1 MQATVRAFYLIYVK
15 LIGVIILLGVMFVVV
30 GSFLGKSLKST
41 GHSAVNTPPIA
52 KHVAYQPQEFTG
64 FLKVVD
70 TVETLPNVTIGAE
83 TTPTKELAVGKPV
96 AATDQPQSME
106 DMMKSMSPE
115 ERAEFE
121 KLMKEFGA
129 PTAETATPAPAK
141 PKNPYEKMFGPYA
154 AMLGPMIYVI
164 FLGIILLYAVI
175 IFSVAAYVQSR
186 ISNLMWNNTT
196 LEHVGFVSN
205 QRMRD
210 LLWLYLSN
218 IVVLVITLG
227 LATPWAQIRMARYQ
241 YV

>member
-1 MQATVRAFYLIYVK
+1 
-15 LIGVIILLGVMFVVV
+15 
-30 GSFLGKSLKST
+30 
-41 GHSAVNTPPIA
+41 
-52 KHVAYQPQEFTG
+52 
-64 FLKVVD
+64 
-70 TVETLPNVTIGAE
+70 
-83 TTPTKELAVGKPV
+83 
-96 AATDQPQSME
+96 
-106 DMMKSMSPE
+106 MSPE

-129 PTAETATPAPAK
+129 PTGETATPAPAK
-141 PKNPYEKMFGPYA
+141 PKNPFEKMFGPYA

-227 LATPWAQIRMARYQ
+227 LATPWAQIRMARYRISHLAITGETDWDQ
-241 YV
+241 FVGEKKEASRALGEEIANMFDVDLSFG